1 VPAQRHWRK
10 PRILPKTGPNSE
22 TEAAA
27 SALPHALMC
36 NSLEQKEMSDHQ
48 QAQESRQYI
57 TFIANGQEFAANIM
71 AIREIRGWT
80 DTTTLPHVP
89 DYVRG
94 VINLRGN
101 VLPVVD
107 LKARLGLGLTEA
119 TPKHVII
126 VVVSGNRTT
135 GVLVEAVSDIITVRA
150 SDIQP
155 PPDMM
160 CEGDK
165 SYIDGIAVLDG
176 RMVTLLATSHLTATV
191 NDSLLAA

>member
-1 VPAQRHWRK
+1 
-10 PRILPKTGPNSE
+10 
-22 TEAAA
+22 
-27 SALPHALMC
+27 
-36 NSLEQKEMSDHQ
+36 MSDLQ